1 MYNKM
6 TIKTCLSQIIETDKA
21 SIKDCNVSL
30 IFVQLSIVHYCMYKK
45 FLYLECK

>member
-30 IFVQLSIVHYCMYKK
+30 IFVQLFNSTLLLVQKISIFRV
-45 FLYLECK
+45 